1 MARLEEYRRK
11 RHAGQT
17 PEPGVG
23 TPPGDRAGQDRSA
36 QSVPPKPVAEPHAGN
51 SFVVQKHDA
60 TRLHY
65 DFRLEIG
72 GVLVSW
78 AVPKGPSLNPADKR
92 LAMHVEDHPLDY
104 GGFEGVI
111 PKGEY
116 GAGPVIVWDAGT
128 FDVEG
133 GLTSQQQL
141 ARGELKFSLH
151 GRKLRGSFALVKI
164 RQPKEKGDPWLMIK
178 HRDAAVDPNW
188 DIDEHDGSV
197 LTGRTIEEIEEGLP
211 PSSNPAG
218 AVAGAASPATLEGAR
233 KANMP
238 SKIAPM
244 LATLVEKP
252 FSHPD
257 WIFEIKWDG
266 IRAVAWIDDGRLE
279 LRSRSG
285 RVITT
290 QYPELANLPER
301 VRARQAILDGE
312 IVFLDA
318 NGRADFER
326 LQSRMNVDRPSVLM
340 QRQAPIIYYL
350 FDALYVDGYD
360 LREVPLVERKQF
372 LRDLVNWG
380 DPVRFA
386 DHQPEMGKE
395 LFDLARSKGLEG
407 IIGKHAESAY
417 AGARSPAWVKFK
429 VVDELDAVIG
439 GWTEPRGSREH
450 FGALLLGL
458 YDEQK
463 LRFIGGVGT
472 GFTEKT
478 QGEVF
483 EEIQPLATTRCP
495 FDAVPETKEKASW
508 IEPRLVARVKYGNW
522 TEERRL
528 RAPVFLGLRK
538 DYEAKDCRFEEQIAR
553 GSESG
558 LRTEGQGAA
567 EQAAPPVVVVPRLS
581 GRVLTQREEIEKE
594 LFHGRAENVIV
605 EIDGRQLR
613 FSNLNKVYFPGED
626 YTKRDLLAY
635 YYRIAE
641 YLLPF
646 LKDRPLVLRRYP
658 NGITGEAFFQKDAGE
673 AAPDWMETVAIRSE
687 DHYQKPRSGKS
698 RQEIRYFIANDRA
711 ALLYLTNLGCIDHN
725 PWSSRRDDLEHP
737 DWVFFDLDPSDGT
750 DYSVV
755 VTIAR
760 AIYEK
765 LSALGLTPYLKTSGA
780 TGFHLYIPVEPG
792 YTYEHVRTFAEI
804 VGRLV
809 AAEHSELVTQERM
822 VEKRPSGRVLID
834 ASQNAY
840 GRPLAAPYVVRAF
853 PKAPVSA
860 PVEPKELRPSLRPER
875 LNIRTVFSRLEKY
888 GDLWADFWKNRQ
900 RLEEAVE
907 RLTALHN

>member
-17 PEPGVG
+17 PEPDVG
-23 TPPGDRAGQDRSA
+23 TSEDHAKQAPPKLAAEPRAGNR
-36 QSVPPKPVAEPHAGN
+36 
-51 SFVVQKHDA
+51 FVVQKHDA

-78 AVPKGPSLNPADKR
+78 AVPKGPSLNPNDKR

-116 GAGPVIVWDAGT
+116 GAGPVMVWDAGT
-128 FDVEG
+128 FDLEG
-133 GLTSQQQL
+133 ELRAQQQL
-141 ARGELKFSLH
+141 DRGELKFSLH

-188 DIDEHDGSV
+188 DIDEHGGSV
-197 LTGRTIEEIEEGLP
+197 LSGRTIEEIEEGLP
-211 PSSNPAG
+211 PSSNRAG
-218 AVAGAASPATLEGAR
+218 AVVDAASPATLEAAR
-233 KANMP
+233 PANMP

-244 LATLVEKP
+244 LATLAEKP

-266 IRAVAWIDDGRLE
+266 IRAMAWIDDGRLE
-279 LRSRSG
+279 LHSRTG
-285 RVITT
+285 RVLTT
-290 QYPELANLPER
+290 QYPELASLPER
-301 VRARQAILDGE
+301 VKARQAIVDGE
-312 IVFLDA
+312 IVVLDA
-318 NGRADFER
+318 NGRSDFER
-326 LQSRMNVDRPSVLM
+326 LQSRMNVDRPSVLL
-340 QRQAPIIYYL
+340 QRQAPINYYL
-350 FDALYVDGYD
+350 FDVLYVDGYD

-372 LRDLVNWG
+372 LRELVNWG
-380 DPVRFA
+380 DPVRYA
-386 DHQPEMGKE
+386 DHQAEMGKE
-395 LFDLARSKGLEG
+395 LFDLAQSQSLEG
-407 IIGKHAESAY
+407 IIGKHAQSTY

-429 VVDELDAVIG
+429 VVDEFDAVIG

-458 YDEQK
+458 YDREK

-478 QGEVF
+478 QKEVF
-483 EEIQPLATTRCP
+483 DEIKPLAAARCP
-495 FDAVPETKEKASW
+495 FEAVPETKEKATW
-508 IEPRLVARVKYGNW
+508 MEPRLVARVKYGNW

-528 RAPVFLGLRK
+528 RAPVFLGLRR
-538 DYEAKDCRFEEQIAR
+538 DYEAKDCRFEEQGVA
-553 GSESG
+553 GPESG
-558 LRTEGQGAA
+558 VE
-567 EQAAPPVVVVPRLS
+567 EQAAPPVVVIPRLS
-581 GRVLTQREEIEKE
+581 GRVLTQKEEIEKE
-594 LFHGRAENVIV
+594 LFQGCAENVIV

-613 FSNLNKVYFPGED
+613 FSNLNKIYFPGEN

-673 AAPDWMETVAIRSE
+673 AAPDWMETVAVRSA
-687 DHYQKPRSGKS
+687 DHHQKPRSGKS

-750 DYSVV
+750 DYNVV

-760 AIYEK
+760 AIYDK
-765 LSALGLTPYLKTSGA
+765 LTALGLTPYLKTSGA

-809 AAEHSELVTQERM
+809 ATEHPELVTQERM
-822 VEKRPSGRVLID
+822 VEKRPPGRVLID

-860 PVEPKELRPSLRPER
+860 PVEPKELRPTLRPEK
-875 LNIRTVFSRLEKY
+875 LNIRTVFGRLEKQ
-888 GDLWADFWKNRQ
+888 GDLWVSFWKNRQ

-907 RLTALHN
+907 RLAAVHQ

>member
-1 MARLEEYRRK
+1 MAHLEEYRRK

-17 PEPGVG
+17 PEPEVG
-23 TPPGDRAGQDRSA
+23 KPEDRAGQV
-36 QSVPPKPVAEPHAGN
+36 QQVPKLVAEPGTGN
-51 SFVVQKHDA
+51 RFVVQKHDA

-72 GVLVSW
+72 GVLASW
-78 AVPKGPSLNPADKR
+78 AVPKGPSLNPLDKR

-104 GGFEGVI
+104 AGFEGVI

-116 GAGPVIVWDAGT
+116 GAGPVMVWDAGT

-133 GLTSQQQL
+133 GLTAQHQL
-141 ARGELKFSLH
+141 DRGELKFALH
-151 GRKLRGSFALVKI
+151 GHKLRGSFALVKI
-164 RQPKEKGDPWLMIK
+164 RNPKEKGDPWLMIK

-211 PSSNPAG
+211 PSENPAVATAGG
-218 AVAGAASPATLEGAR
+218 ANPAALEGAR
-233 KANMP
+233 KATMP

-244 LATLVEKP
+244 LATLAEKP

-257 WIFEIKWDG
+257 WVFEIKWDG
-266 IRAVAWIDDGRLE
+266 IRALAWIDDGRLE
-279 LRSRSG
+279 LHSRTG
-285 RVITT
+285 RTITT
-290 QYPELANLPER
+290 QYPELATLPER
-301 VRARQAILDGE
+301 VKARQAILDGE
-312 IVFLDA
+312 IVVLDA
-318 NGRADFER
+318 NGRSDFER
-326 LQSRMNVDRPSVLM
+326 LQSRMNVDRPTALM

-350 FDALYVDGYD
+350 FDVLYADGYD
-360 LREVPLVERKQF
+360 LREVPLVDRKQF
-372 LRDLVNWG
+372 LRALVNWG
-380 DPVRFA
+380 DPVRYA
-386 DHQPEMGKE
+386 DHQAEMGKE
-395 LFDLARSKGLEG
+395 LFDLAKSKGLEG
-407 IIGKHAESAY
+407 IIGKHAQSAY
-417 AGARSPAWVKFK
+417 ASARTSAWLKFK
-429 VVDELDAVIG
+429 IVSELDAVIG

-458 YDEQK
+458 YEGEK

-478 QGEVF
+478 QQEVF
-483 EEIQPLATTRCP
+483 DQIEPLATTSCP
-495 FDAVPETKEKASW
+495 FDAVPDTKEKATW
-508 IEPRLVARVKYGNW
+508 MEPRLVARVKYGNW

-528 RAPVFLGLRK
+528 RAPVYLGLRK
-538 DYEAKDCRFEEQIAR
+538 DYEAKDCRFENEVAKKAV
-553 GSESG
+553 GNGTSG
-558 LRTEGQGAA
+558 V
-567 EQAAPPVVVVPRLS
+567 AAPPKVAFVPRLS
-581 GRVLTQREEIEKE
+581 GRVLAQTEEIQEE
-594 LFHGRAENVIV
+594 LFHGHAENVIV

-635 YYRIAE
+635 YYRIAP

-673 AAPDWMETVAIRSE
+673 IVPDWMETVAIRSE
-687 DHYQKPRSGKS
+687 DHHQKPRSGKS
-698 RQEIRYFIANDRA
+698 KEIRYFIANSRA
-711 ALLYLTNLGCIDHN
+711 AVLYLTNLGCIDHN

-755 VTIAR
+755 VTIAS

-765 LSALGLTPYLKTSGA
+765 LTALGLTPYLKTSGA

-809 AAEHSELVTQERM
+809 AAQHSELVTQERM
-822 VEKRPSGRVLID
+822 VEKRPPGRVLID

-860 PVEPKELRPSLRPER
+860 PVEPKELRPGLTPEK
-875 LNIRTVFSRLEKY
+875 LNIRSVFDRLEIH

-900 RLEEAVE
+900 RLEEAVG
-907 RLTALHN
+907 RLAEAHH